1 MILDQLS
8 LLSDA
13 QAITASAA
21 SQNVYDLGEPGFVT
35 YNAGK
40 GDKPQLKRSFPRS
53 AHIPLL
59 IQVVE
64 DFEGLTALKLKVQS
78 DSDPAFPSPKDLI
91 CQDVPLA
98 DLKAGFISAI
108 DKVPGTIEERY
119 FRVFFEVVG
128 GPASA
133 GKVTAGIVGAVD
145 ESYKG

>member
-8 LLSDA
+8 ILSDA
-13 QAITASAA
+13 QAITVSAA
-21 SQNVYDLGEPGFVT
+21 SQNVYDLGEPGLVT
-35 YNAGK
+35 YNAGI
-40 GDKPQLKRSFPRS
+40 GDKAQLKRSFPRS

-64 DFEGLTALKLKVQS
+64 DFADLDSLKISVQF
-78 DSDPAFPSPKDLI
+78 DSDPDFSNPKDLI
-91 CQDVPLA
+91 CQEIEAA

-108 DKVPGTIEERY
+108 NKVPPIITERY
-119 FRVFFEVVG
+119 FRVFFDVVG

-145 ESYKG
+145 MAYKG

>member
-13 QAITASAA
+13 QAITSSAA
-21 SQNVYDLGEPGFVT
+21 SQNVYDLGEPGLVT

-64 DFEGLTALKLKVQS
+64 DFAGLTELKFIVQS
-78 DSDPAFPSPKDLI
+78 SSDVAFSSPVDHI
-91 CQDVPLA
+91 CQEVPVA
-98 DLKAGFISAI
+98 DLKEGFISSI
-108 DKVPGTIEERY
+108 DKVPSEIEERY
-119 FRVFFEVVG
+119 VRVFFEVSG

-133 GKVTAGIVGAVD
+133 GKVTAGFVGAVD

>member
-13 QAITASAA
+13 QAITASAP
-21 SQNVYDLGEPGFVT
+21 SQNVYDLGETGFVT
-35 YNAGK
+35 YNAGI
-40 GDKPQLKRSFPRS
+40 GDKAQLKRSFPKS

-64 DFEGLTALKLKVQS
+64 DFAGLDSLKISVQF
-78 DSDPAFPSPKDLI
+78 DSDPAFSAPKDLI
-91 CQDVPLA
+91 CQEVLAA
-98 DLKAGFISAI
+98 DLKAGFISSI
-108 DKVPGTIEERY
+108 DKVPSEITERY
-119 FRVFFEVVG
+119 FRVFFDVVN